1 MDKTEVKRVL
11 SSYCP
16 PLSPNQVDTIVKKLV
31 TASSEEPAKEL
42 NDAIAKAAARRQK
55 RSRKSRSRV

>member
-1 MDKTEVKRVL
+1 
-11 SSYCP
+11 
-16 PLSPNQVDTIVKKLV
+16 VDTIVKKLV